1 MTDMMNLLED
11 FYDGLLHHM
20 EMELRRDMQ
29 DTVVAAVTCFVILPL
44 IMISMMVIL

>member
-11 FYDGLLHHM
+11 FYDGLLHHT
-20 EMELRRDMQ
+20 EMELHRDIQ
-29 DTVVAAVTCFVILPL
+29 EIAVTAVTCFVILPL